1 MTKRLTYILFVLLMI
16 MILGSCQN
24 NKEVPEDVENE
35 STEKS
40 EIYPIKI
47 MDDYGVEITIESMP
61 KKIASGAPSTTEII
75 YALDKEELL
84 VGVTSYCNYPS
95 EVSEKE
101 IIGDYNGPNIEK
113 LIELGVELY
122 ITDWI
127 DEEIRG
133 QLNASGIK
141 TVVIYP
147 STYEAIYERIEL
159 LGSILNSEDKAD
171 ELVSNIKDKT
181 AEILKKVE
189 GEESKRVFFENWHDP
204 LGTVGQGS
212 FIDEMI
218 TMSGG
223 ENISGDMQSSFGEF
237 SSELLIERNPEVY
250 LTTDDGFKTI
260 DDIKERPGYN
270 EIEAIKND
278 RIYFL
283 DPDITSRPGPRIVIA
298 LESIAKAIYPDKFN

>member
-1 MTKRLTYILFVLLMI
+1 MTKKLLYILIVLI
-16 MILGSCQN
+16 MIFFLGSCQN
-24 NKEVPEDVENE
+24 KEEPEDVEHE
-35 STEKS
+35 VSEKS
-40 EIYPIKI
+40 EIYPLRII
-47 MDDYGVEITIESMP
+47 DDYGVEINIESTP

-113 LIELGVELY
+113 LIEYGVELY

-133 QLNASGIK
+133 QLNAAGIK

-159 LGSILNSEDKAD
+159 LGSILDSKDKAD
-171 ELVSNIKDKT
+171 ELVANIKDKT
-181 AEILKKVE
+181 AEILEKVK
-189 GEESKRVFFENWHDP
+189 GEEGKRVFFENWHDP

-223 ENISGDMQSSFGEF
+223 ENISGDMQSSYGEF

-298 LESIAKAIYPDKFN
+298 LESIAKAIYPDKFD